1 VSLKLYRRVPGGLE
15 PSPVEPSDWRTR
27 LRSRRWRTPELENPE
42 IEPISA
48 KRAVLFFGALLV
60 LTFVLLVL
68 GNLARVWTVPT

>member
-15 PSPVEPSDWRTR
+15 PSPVEPRDWRTR
-27 LRSRRWRTPELENPE
+27 LRSRRWRTPALENPE

-48 KRAVLFFGALLV
+48 RRAVLFFGTLLV
-60 LTFVLLVL
+60 MTFVLLVL